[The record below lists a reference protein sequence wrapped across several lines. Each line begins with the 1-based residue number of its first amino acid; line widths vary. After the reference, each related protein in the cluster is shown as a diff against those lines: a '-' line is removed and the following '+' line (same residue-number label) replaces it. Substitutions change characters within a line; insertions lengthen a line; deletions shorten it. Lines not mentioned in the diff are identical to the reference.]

1 MIWHSKRSD
10 RRIELWESRLG
21 RSTVESYVVAGRL
34 WFAGSV
40 CLILFLILFMVA
52 TSAHE
57 GRLAGIAIALAFG
70 IWLPLMGISIFL
82 VSRVTRS
89 VVHRYGLP
97 KTARRSLKPR
107 MLNNRDNFDE
117 WLANQ
122 KAPSAA

>member
-52 TSAHE
+52 TSANE

-107 MLNNRDNFDE
+107 MLNNRDKFDE